1 MRIRAMRG
9 GALALLLTL
18 SLAGCGFGDLRSQHA
33 AAERAWRDVVEQDQR
48 WLAVLPKL
56 VQYCQGKGSTA
67 PALAQLHAYLERVPN
82 ADKAKTLLDDA
93 VAFQQYQALKQALH
107 SSVVQLGQHVLQ
119 QSPDLLID
127 PHYRDWMWQAQQMQQ
142 EQQTAWQH
150 YRSEADQFN
159 QTADHFPKSWSATL
173 LGLDKRP

>member
-9 GALALLLTL
+9 VALALLLSL
-18 SLAGCGFGDLRSQHA
+18 GLAGCGFGELRSQHA
-33 AAERAWRDVVEQDQR
+33 ATERAWRDVVEQDQR

-56 VQYCQGKGSTA
+56 LQFCQGKGSMA
-67 PALAQLHAYLERVPN
+67 PALVQLQAYLGRVPN
-82 ADKAKTLLDDA
+82 ADKAKGLLDDA

-107 SSVVQLGQHVLQ
+107 GTVLQLGQQVQQ

-127 PHYRDWMWQAQQMQQ
+127 PHYRDWMWQARQMQQ
-142 EQQTAWQH
+142 EQQMAWQH

-173 LGLDKRP
+173 LGLSKRP